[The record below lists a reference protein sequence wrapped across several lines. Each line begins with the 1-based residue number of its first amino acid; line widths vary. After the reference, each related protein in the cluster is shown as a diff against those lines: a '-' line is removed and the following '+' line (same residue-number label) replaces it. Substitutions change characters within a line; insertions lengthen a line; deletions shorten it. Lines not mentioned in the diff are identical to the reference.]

1 VTWPALNWVDWLLIV
16 VLALF
21 ALGSARRGFSREVI
35 GLAAAVFAL
44 VFGMWFY
51 GEVGAF
57 LMRFVSS
64 ERTANL
70 LGFLL
75 IVGAVLLAGRLLG
88 LAVRKFFD
96 TVGLSFFDRLLGAAF
111 GFLKGLIVCI
121 ALLTGFVA
129 FGPVIDT
136 AAGSDSGASR
146 SAVLHS
152 RIAPWV
158 LEASHFAVAMAPM
171 ELKSSFLK
179 QYASVKLLLE
189 QGPKSGNQ

>member
-1 VTWPALNWVDWLLIV
+1 VNWLDWVLIV
-16 VLALF
+16 VLSFF
-21 ALGSARRGFSREVI
+21 AIASARRGFSREII

-44 VFGMWFY
+44 VLGMWFY
-51 GEVGAF
+51 GEAGAF

-75 IVGAVLLAGRLLG
+75 IVCAVLIAGRLLG
-88 LAVRKFFD
+88 ALVHRFFK

-129 FGPVIDT
+129 FGPVFDT
-136 AAGSDSGASR
+136 AAHSDSGAAR

-152 RIAPWV
+152 QIAPWV
-158 LEASHFAVAMAPM
+158 LEASHVVVAMAPM

-179 QYASVKLLLE
+179 QYASVKSLIE
-189 QGPKSGNQ
+189 QGPGSANR